1 MRKALDTTLAKLKSS
16 SGPQSLAFISLQ
28 NALTLLKEVAG
39 KTGVPGLQ
47 EGIKGFVILL
57 DAIQVCEMHIICHAV
72 VLLTNPLR
80 RKPRRTAVTWNHW
93 TVAFET

>member
-16 SGPQSLAFISLQ
+16 SGPQSLTFISLQ

-39 KTGVPGLQ
+39 KSGVPGLQ

-57 DAIQVCEMHIICHAV
+57 DAIQVRETLIICHAV
-72 VLLTNPLR
+72 VLLTNPLH
-80 RKPRRTAVTWNHW
+80 RKPRRTAVTWNPW
-93 TVAFET
+93 TVVFET

>member
-57 DAIQVCEMHIICHAV
+57 DAIQVREIQIICHSVA
-72 VLLTNPLR
+72 LFTNPLD
-80 RKPRRTAVTWNHW
+80 RKPHRIAMTWNHW

>member
-39 KTGVPGLQ
+39 KSGVPGLQ
-47 EGIKGFVILL
+47 EGIKGFIILL
-57 DAIQVCEMHIICHAV
+57 DAIQVRETNIIC
-72 VLLTNPLR
+72 VLLTNTLD
-80 RKPRRTAVTWNHW
+80 RKPHRTAMTWNHW
-93 TVAFET
+93 LIAFET

>member
-39 KTGVPGLQ
+39 KSGVPGLQ

-57 DAIQVCEMHIICHAV
+57 DAIQVRETHFICHAV
-72 VLLTNPLR
+72 VSNPLH
-80 RKPRRTAVTWNHW
+80 RKPRRTAMTWNHW
-93 TVAFET
+93 TVVFET